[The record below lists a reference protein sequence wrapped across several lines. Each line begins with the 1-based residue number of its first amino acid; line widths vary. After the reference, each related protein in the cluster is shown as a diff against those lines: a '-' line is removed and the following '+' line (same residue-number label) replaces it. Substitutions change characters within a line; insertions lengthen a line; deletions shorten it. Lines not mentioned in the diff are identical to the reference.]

1 MKYLISIILTVFG
14 FLTVISCSDSIIPE
28 PQVESLPVTNQAETS
43 VYEKQA
49 RACFLYNQLLSSFR
63 TDSRSGSEMLYP
75 DYYGGAYADSDG
87 NLVVYVCGPDS
98 IRGEIQLSRAVGS
111 SDIKY
116 VSCKYSLNELNN
128 VLDTVT
134 KIATTT
140 AAGAVIASAGIN
152 ERDNSVEVF
161 LTDYSESVVD
171 NLRKVYD
178 NPALVFLPGEHLSRQ
193 GATESITVCA
203 GDTLETR
210 TYNPDKNHGS
220 FGFRAHE
227 KGNPPV
233 EGIVTAGHVI
243 EKDDYCY
250 FNGNTFGVCTKSAP
264 YSLKADAAFIVPDTR
279 WTNYT
284 ITNHIRK
291 VAFAWIS
298 HIIIQPLAGQMV
310 NFDGADNYGSGYIVN
325 TSFVLFDSIKSI
337 GKVVIQ
343 QDLATATYKSANGDS
358 GGVIFAPTQNYS
370 PNYQQ
375 MGTLGIH
382 LGRYHKS
389 NLAVFS
395 KTQNVLDLLNLEIY

>member
-14 FLTVISCSDSIIPE
+14 FLTVMSCSDSIIPE

-43 VYEKQA
+43 VSEKQA

-128 VLDTVT
+128 VLDSVT

-178 NPALVFLPGEHLSRQ
+178 NPALVFLPGSRVILQ
-193 GATESITVCA
+193 SKSDTVQIRA
-203 GDTLETR
+203 GYMLETR
-210 TYNPDKNHGS
+210 TYKPIEDHGT
-220 FGFRAHE
+220 FGFRAY
-227 KGNPPV
+227 KKSDPSV
-233 EGIVTAGHVI
+233 VGIVTAGHVI
-243 EKDDYCY
+243 GKYDFCY
-250 FNGNTFGVCTKSAP
+250 YKGRTFGECTESNKDFP
-264 YSLKADAAFIVPDTR
+264 KADAAFVEPINTWDTYIL
-279 WTNYT
+279 TNF
-284 ITNHIRK
+284 IRK
-291 VAFAWIS
+291 ANGVLTPVVNA
-298 HIIIQPLAGQMV
+298 PLAGSIV
-310 NFDGADNYGSGYIVN
+310 DFCGADTLGSGLVISTNY
-325 TSFVLFDSIKSI
+325 VLFGQLPSGNSIPLI
-337 GKVVIQ
+337 T
-343 QDLATATYKSANGDS
+343 DLATATYVSKGGDS
-358 GGVIFAPTQNYS
+358 GGIIFGPHPHTT
-370 PNYQQ
+370 PIKPQ
-375 MGTLGIH
+375 MVTIGTH
-382 LGRYHKS
+382 LGRDTLRKV
-389 NLAVFS
+389 AIFS
-395 KTQNVLDLLNLEIY
+395 KAQNVLDALEIERY